1 MNIGERLAYQ
11 RKNHNLTQAE
21 LSEKL
26 SMSQQVISN
35 YERNITSPPI
45 EFLQL
50 LADLYSI
57 SLDELIGRQG
67 IEYSDGLDKQI
78 LDIIVTLDKK
88 GKELSLVFMNALAQY
103 KEKKDDK

>member
-1 MNIGERLAYQ
+1 MNIGEQLAYQ
-11 RKNHNLTQAE
+11 RKKHNLTQSE

-45 EFLQL
+45 EFLQQ
-50 LADLYSI
+50 LAYLYSV
-57 SLDELIGRQG
+57 SLDELVGCQG
-67 IEYSDGLDKQI
+67 IKYSDSIDKQI
-78 LDIIVTLDKK
+78 LDIIVTLDEK
-88 GKELSLVFMNALAQY
+88 GKELSLVFMKALTQY